1 MDNRNSE
8 QLSTKDFPLLLT
20 VICQYG
26 GKLMGNWRIKI
37 REGKKIEMGKKD
49 EVRKEG
55 DSGMLEPRW
64 CQPDCL
70 ALSFVFVF
78 VLYLYLNCICMLTYR
93 KRGTCPWES
102 TKVRELHWQ
111 PRLTKGEAAFRSFVR
126 LSADEPVASRV
137 MARKFIFARIS
148 FFVGSG
154 VNGVE

>member
-55 DSGMLEPRW
+55 DSGMLESRW
-64 CQPDCL
+64 CQPDCV
-70 ALSFVFVF
+70 ALS
-78 VLYLYLNCICMLTYR
+78 
-93 KRGTCPWES
+93 
-102 TKVRELHWQ
+102 
-111 PRLTKGEAAFRSFVR
+111 
-126 LSADEPVASRV
+126 
-137 MARKFIFARIS
+137 
-148 FFVGSG
+148 
-154 VNGVE
+154 